1 MAWYCLQT
9 LMGCVGAVG
18 FAVLF
23 NIRGH
28 RLVWIALGSAL
39 AWAAYLVCICHEQ
52 SKFVALLCATAA
64 AALASEVLARV
75 LRTPVLLLLVPMLI
89 PLIPGGD
96 LYTMMSFLV
105 RGETL
110 AFGAAVQLVLAEA
123 GAIALGIICVA
134 SAANIVAGF
143 SGRGRRGRK
152 EKLWNN

>member
-1 MAWYCLQT
+1 MVWYCLQT
-9 LMGCVGAVG
+9 VMGCVGAVG

-39 AWAAYLVCICHEQ
+39 AWAVYLACTCHGQ
-52 SKFVALLCATAA
+52 DKFVALLCGTAA
-64 AALASEVLARV
+64 AALASEVLARA

-96 LYTMMSFLV
+96 LYTMMSLLV
-105 RGETL
+105 RGQAE
-110 AFGAAVQLVLAEA
+110 AFGAAVQLVLVEA

-143 SGRGRRGRK
+143 SGRGRRGGK
-152 EKLWNN
+152 EKQWNN